1 MKSNEDFRNA
11 LGQPD
16 EYFEQAVLET
26 LDQLNRQTK
35 KESRPQRSYIPR
47 IACTFAALVL
57 VIAGVVLSA
66 RQAADGRVDNI
77 RPTPASAPEDRPD
90 TFSFMETDLATISLQ
105 KAETDGFGIF
115 LSFEV
120 VPKQENVLVIGS
132 DYNPVFCAPEA
143 IGLTSDRKDQ
153 NVVQWA
159 AEHGCELMEVYINTP
174 PGGTAGDAN
183 CQSCNTSVGLGK
195 TVIMNAYGCYI
206 PNVDVYGMYLGSVIW
221 DLSDPGIYGED
232 YDQAT
237 RSQPGSW
244 INVFVTGEKETPEI
258 LAEYHLD
265 SEREPDIPDTDITV
279 TCIRTSRAKYMEVHT
294 EAPADNEGL
303 YWMTSPDV
311 FYRIDSFNTP
321 IHGYVRQEDGTVL
334 VRETITL
341 IEGFPDSFRLSPISY
356 SYITGE
362 TKQGTSYLM
371 KRVK

>member
-26 LDQLNRQTK
+26 LDQLKRQEK
-35 KESRPQRSYIPR
+35 KESRPQRNYIPR

-57 VIAGVVLSA
+57 VIAGVVLTV
-66 RQAADGRVDNI
+66 RQTADGRVDTI
-77 RPTPASAPEDRPD
+77 RPTPATAPEDRPD
-90 TFSFMETDLATISLQ
+90 IFSSMETDLATITLQ
-105 KAETDGFGIF
+105 KAETDGYGIF
-115 LSFEV
+115 LSFDV
-120 VPKQENVLVIGS
+120 VPKQENVLIIGS
-132 DYNPVFCAPEA
+132 DYNPVLCGPET

-153 NVVQWA
+153 NIVQWA
-159 AEHGCELMEVYINTP
+159 AEHGCELMEVYVITV
-174 PGGTAGDAN
+174 PGDTDGDSG
-183 CQSCNTSVGLGK
+183 CQSYNSSSGLGE
-195 TVIMNAYGCYI
+195 TVIMNAYGCAL
-206 PNVDVYGMYLGSVIW
+206 PDVDQYHMYLGCIVW

-232 YDQAT
+232 YYPSTKLAH
-237 RSQPGSW
+237 GSF